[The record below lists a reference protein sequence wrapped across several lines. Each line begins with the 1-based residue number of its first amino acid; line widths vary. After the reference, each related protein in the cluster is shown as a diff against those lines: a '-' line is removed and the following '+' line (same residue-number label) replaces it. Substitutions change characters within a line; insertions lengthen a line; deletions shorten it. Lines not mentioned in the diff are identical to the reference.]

1 MGASDGS
8 ETLILHPLDFEDV
21 RGLQVG
27 RIDWGPVVDDG
38 GHDRLEGEEEVFA
51 GTSPVCPRNCLDDV
65 HTGSRLLHDHF
76 GMRAKSEL
84 RIQRDP

>member
-38 GHDRLEGEEEVFA
+38 GEEVFA
-51 GTSPVCPRNCLDDV
+51 GTSLVCPQNCLDDV

-84 RIQRDP
+84 QIQRDP